1 MMEDRLTKVL
11 ANHTIGPGIHC
22 LWVDSPSVAES
33 RTPGEFVMA
42 ECGDTSDPLLRR
54 AISIHRYGP
63 DLLAADASLAS
74 DWITPD
80 STALLFNA
88 GSPARNWLA
97 NRVAGDEFRMLGPLG
112 RGYSIDPSAQRVVMG
127 GGGTGLA
134 PLIALADQAVASG
147 KDVTIVSAARK
158 ASLLYPRDW
167 IPEGVTVVEVTEDGS
182 AGETG
187 LITEALPRI
196 MQSADQA
203 FFCGPV
209 PMYRAIWDTWRSQG
223 ISAPTQVLLEVRM
236 ACGFGIC
243 YGCAVATNAGRKM
256 VCTQGPMFDL
266 AEVNWTE
273 L

>member
-1 MMEDRLTKVL
+1 MQDTFAKVL
-11 ANHTIGPGIHC
+11 ANHTLAPGVHC
-22 LWVDSPSVAES
+22 LWVDSPPVAES
-33 RTPGEFVMA
+33 RTPGEFAMA
-42 ECGDTSDPLLRR
+42 ECGDTTDPHLRR

-63 DLLAADASLAS
+63 DLLAADPNLAS
-74 DWITPD
+74 EWITPD
-80 STALLFNA
+80 SIALLFNA

-97 NRVAGDEFRMLGPLG
+97 KRVAGDEIKMLGPLG
-112 RGYSIDPSAQRVVMG
+112 HGYRIEPASRRLVMG

-134 PLIALADQAVASG
+134 PLIALADQAIASG

-158 ASLLYPRDW
+158 ASLLYPSDW
-167 IPEGVTVVEVTEDGS
+167 IPDGVTIIEVTEDGS

-187 LITEALPRI
+187 LITEALPAA
-196 MQSADQA
+196 MKSADQA

-209 PMYRAIWDTWRSQG
+209 PMYRAIWDTWRTHD
-223 ISAPTQVLLEVRM
+223 ISTPTQVLLEVRM

-243 YGCAVATNAGRKM
+243 YGCAVATHSGRKM

-266 AEVNWTE
+266 NEVNWTE

>member
-1 MMEDRLTKVL
+1 MMQDTFAKVL
-11 ANHTIGPGIHC
+11 ANHTLAPGVHC
-22 LWVDSPSVAES
+22 LWVDSPPVAGS

-42 ECGDTSDPLLRR
+42 ECGDTTDPHLRR

-63 DLLAADASLAS
+63 DLLAADPNLAS

-80 STALLFNA
+80 SVALLFNA
-88 GSPARNWLA
+88 GSPARDWLSK
-97 NRVAGDEFRMLGPLG
+97 RMAGDEVKMLGPLG
-112 RGYSIDPSAQRVVMG
+112 HGYQIDPSARHLVMG

-134 PLIALADQAVASG
+134 PLIALADQAIASG
-147 KDVTIVSAARK
+147 REVTIVSAARK
-158 ASLLYPRDW
+158 ASLLYPSDW
-167 IPEGVTVVEVTEDGS
+167 IPGGVALVEVTEDGS

-187 LITEALPRI
+187 LITEALPPV

-209 PMYRAIWDTWRSQG
+209 PMYRAIWETWRAHD
-223 ISAPTQVLLEVRM
+223 IPTPTQVLLEVRM

-243 YGCAVATNAGRKM
+243 YGCAVATDSGRKM

-266 AEVNWTE
+266 NEVNWTE